1 MPRAT
6 YKFLIEARTYFEGRA
21 IEFPWIA
28 QKSGEKNRSLN
39 TYNWLNYHLAVEIV
53 KELRDLVLRL
63 TN

>member
-28 QKSGEKNRSLN
+28 QKSGEK
-39 TYNWLNYHLAVEIV
+39 IGP
-53 KELRDLVLRL
+53 
-63 TN
+63 